1 MVRLGMG
8 WIFVI
13 ENDSTFFDQ
22 IKDAVEQ
29 IEPKISIV
37 RFDDRQGFLDWMTGL
52 QTDAT
57 QLEPP
62 VPKDQFMGLITSV
75 ESWKFRDVKLIGK
88 FKALFIQKGLAT
100 DEDQLGVVFTGY
112 ESEILNKKRF
122 ESRSVNN
129 FIYKPFDST
138 VLKQM
143 IEIAFTGRHAIKKYF
158 VHNQKMDAKIEML
171 KEVTAS
177 AMTEM
182 GFRTISDQDIAVG
195 KISKYY
201 AQFLETNQH
210 RSALAQV
217 IKVGP
222 RPGEALGLHD
232 IELRFFALDQQQSFN
247 LQKIVRENSVSHPLS
262 DENVGATE
270 FDFIFV
276 DDGKSRLGQ
285 EIVPTAE
292 RFFDHPIRTI
302 QGLERLAKELQTT
315 TSHRFVFIERS
326 LVYGNEVAELQGIL
340 NSVKSERISVFLLS
354 PTILKESLELE
365 LAPVCEDIYY
375 APFNRSYLMKGLKQ
389 RWPALKT
396 KEKLVEASRNFE
408 QIIHVSNPTKMVQV
422 SEAGVVI
429 EYYRPL
435 DLGSFR
441 EFVFWMPNEASVPT
455 LIAQVNFCAP
465 IEGKKTFLCHFIF
478 FGLHDVE
485 LKFIRLWM
493 LHHYIESKQEPS

>member
-1 MVRLGMG
+1 MG

-13 ENDSTFFDQ
+13 ESDSTFFDQ
-22 IKDAVEQ
+22 IEEAVDQ
-29 IEPKISIV
+29 IEPKVSIV
-37 RFDDRQGFLDWMTGL
+37 RFQDREGFLDWMSGL
-52 QTDAT
+52 QIDPSKLLPAIP
-57 QLEPP
+57 QG
-62 VPKDQFMGLITSV
+62 QFMGLITAV
-75 ESWKFRDVKLIGK
+75 DSWKFRDVKLIGK

-100 DEDQLGVVFTGY
+100 NEDELGVVFTGY
-112 ESEILNKKRF
+112 ESEVLNKKRF

-129 FIYKPFDST
+129 FIYKPFDGV

-158 VHNQKMDAKIEML
+158 VHNQKIDAKIEML

-182 GFRTISDQDIAVG
+182 GFRTVSDQDIAPG

-201 AQFLETNQH
+201 AQFLETHQH

-217 IKVGP
+217 LKVAS
-222 RPGEALGLHD
+222 RPGEATGLFNID
-232 IELRFFALDQQQSFN
+232 LRFFALDQQQSFN
-247 LQKIVRENSVSHPLS
+247 LQKMVREKSESHPLL
-262 DENVGATE
+262 DANVGHQHFE
-270 FDFIFV
+270 FIFV

-285 EIVPTAE
+285 ELLPTAE
-292 RFFDHPIRTI
+292 RFFDHPIRTV
-302 QGLERLAKELQTT
+302 QGLEHLARELQN
-315 TSHRFVFIERS
+315 SQGQRFVFLERS
-326 LVYGNEVAELQGIL
+326 LVYGNEVAEIQGIL
-340 NSVKSERISVFLLS
+340 NYVKSERISIFLLS
-354 PTILKESLELE
+354 PTILKESLELD
-365 LAPVCEDIYY
+365 LSTLCEDIYY
-375 APFNRSYLMKGLKQ
+375 APFNKSYLMKGLKQ
-389 RWPALKT
+389 RWPAMRT
-396 KEKLVEASRNFE
+396 KEKLVEASRTYD

-429 EYYRPL
+429 EYYRDL

-455 LIAQVNFCAP
+455 LVAQCNFCAP
-465 IEGKKTFLCHFIF
+465 VEGKKTFLCHFIF